1 MKTKQIT
8 LSDQFK
14 KKKKKIVPIDIDQ
27 QISAV

>member
-1 MKTKQIT
+1 MKTKKIT

-14 KKKKKIVPIDIDQ
+14 KKIIIVPIDIDQ